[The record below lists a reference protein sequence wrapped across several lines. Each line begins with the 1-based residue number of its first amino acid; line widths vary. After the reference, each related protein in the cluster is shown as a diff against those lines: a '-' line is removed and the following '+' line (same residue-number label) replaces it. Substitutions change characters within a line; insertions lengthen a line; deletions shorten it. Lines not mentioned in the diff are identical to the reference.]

1 MLLNAIFVILVPS
14 KVFSSVIF
22 NNLNVS
28 SSTSIPVASYLV
40 LSVLSIQWFN
50 YNAMSVIFNNLT
62 IMTFQYSNYN
72 ALLFCMVSLMILY

>member
-62 IMTFQYSNYN
+62 IMTF
-72 ALLFCMVSLMILY
+72 